1 MFETI
6 GLIGSICFAINSWP
20 QAWLSYRTKTA
31 KGVSLLLLI
40 FGTIGGFCSLFYVVA
55 TKQYVI
61 VPNFFCGLLGLLVVF
76 YYKIK
81 DIRKGAES

>member
-1 MFETI
+1 MFEAI

-31 KGVSLLLLI
+31 KGVSLMLLI
-40 FGTIGGFCSLFYVVA
+40 FGTIGGTCSLFYVVA
-55 TKQYVI
+55 TKQYAI

-76 YYKIK
+76 YYKLK
-81 DIRKGAES
+81 DLRKGEK

>member
-31 KGVSLLLLI
+31 KGVSAMLLI
-40 FGTIGGFCSLFYVVA
+40 FGTIGGICSL
-55 TKQYVI
+55 TYVI
-61 VPNFFCGLLGLLVVF
+61 ATEQYAIIPNFFCGLLGLLVVSF
-76 YYKIK
+76 YKIK
-81 DIRKGAES
+81 DLCKGTKS